1 MDSRIKAIRADS
13 GKTQV
18 KFAESLGLKQSAVT
32 AYECGSRIPS
42 DRTIKDICR
51 VYKVREAW
59 LRTGEEP
66 MYEANAENELVV
78 GWAMDVLAE
87 GDPYKIRFI
96 ETLAKLKPEQ
106 WDCMKKMMESMLGV
120 ESDE

>member
-1 MDSRIKAIRADS
+1 MNERLKVLRKDQGLTQDEFGKKVQVTKHFVYLAEKGEKSYGDRAIR
-13 GKTQV
+13 
-18 KFAESLGLKQSAVT
+18 
-32 AYECGSRIPS
+32 
-42 DRTIKDICR
+42 DICR
-51 VYKVREAW
+51 VFKVREAW

-106 WDCMKKMMESMLGV
+106 WEFMKKMMESMLGV
-120 ESDE
+120 EPDQ